1 MKLEQAVREAV
12 AKKVGDEF
20 SIYDITLDLRKQLN
34 AADLKIDGL
43 NYEYLDNGLYGFNL
57 PHAEVRQTFR
67 DLADELGVVIVNQG
81 RFVTY
86 KLDAATSNTKK
97 SSDPAVAA
105 NKISVG
111 GSPVTG
117 STAVSTIL
125 TGVAQFEDEI
135 TAYLKN
141 KGGATMAQIQSRLKT
156 KGITCG
162 EIKKFLEGLDG
173 VKIEVEAHVSKTVAK
188 PE

>member
-1 MKLEQAVREAV
+1 
-12 AKKVGDEF
+12 
-20 SIYDITLDLRKQLN
+20 
-34 AADLKIDGL
+34 
-43 NYEYLDNGLYGFNL
+43 
-57 PHAEVRQTFR
+57 
-67 DLADELGVVIVNQG
+67 
-81 RFVTY
+81 
-86 KLDAATSNTKK
+86 
-97 SSDPAVAA
+97 
-105 NKISVG
+105 
-111 GSPVTG
+111 
-117 STAVSTIL
+117 VSTIL